1 MQQQQQQPLCAGQGV
16 SHVNTEAD
24 ETHFSRHLFFWSFLI
39 STVFCAVCPRQR
51 LYRELPLSAEELED
65 VFDSLDTGRNG
76 YLTLEAF
83 SSGFSR
89 CPLRRRA
96 SARFSHLKHPP
107 THPKKLCNNVGS
119 RTSAT

>member
-1 MQQQQQQPLCAGQGV
+1 MSVQRQMRQILVVIC
-16 SHVNTEAD
+16 
-24 ETHFSRHLFFWSFLI
+24 FFFFWSFLI
-39 STVFCAVCPRQR
+39 STVFCAANDCAVCPRQR
-51 LYRELPLSAEELED
+51 LHRELPLSAEELED

-89 CPLRRRA
+89 CPLRRRP
-96 SARFSHLKHPP
+96 SVPP
-107 THPKKLCNNVGS
+107 TLCNNVGS